1 MISLAQEAALTDS
14 GFSVGTTLAVTLNG
28 VQAGS
33 TLVALYTND
42 TTAGSTASAA
52 DNLNTGSYTTLE
64 TVNDT
69 GNGQKTGMLYMPNSV
84 AGNIT
89 MTVTWSA
96 GEFTKGVWLAELRG
110 ALQSISVLA
119 GHNSQLQNTPG
130 TSTDGLTS
138 GTATPSGQ
146 PALVFGLSFHELG
159 AAPSAGS
166 GFTSGT
172 VAWNSG
178 QFAGLGARSESK
190 RITSTSA
197 VAATF
202 TAGANNS
209 HVTLMGIFLEELL
222 PTIDVLLP
230 PNFIENLLD

>member
-1 MISLAQEAALTDS
+1 MITLAQEIALTDS
-14 GFSVGTTLAVTLNG
+14 SFSVGTTLSVTLNG
-28 VQAGS
+28 VQTGS

-42 TTAGSTASAA
+42 TSASSTASAA
-52 DNLNTGSYTTLE
+52 DNLNAGSYTPVE

-69 GNGQKTGMLYMPNSV
+69 GNGQKTGMFYMPNSV
-84 AGNIT
+84 SGNVAL
-89 MTVTWSA
+89 TVTWSA
-96 GEFTKGVWLAELRG
+96 GEFTKGIWLGEIRG
-110 ALQSISVLA
+110 AVKDSSVLA

-138 GTATPSGQ
+138 NTATPSGQ
-146 PALVFGLSFHELG
+146 PALVFGFSFHEVG
-159 AAPSAGS
+159 GAPSAGT
-166 GFTSGT
+166 GFSTGI

-178 QFAGLGARSESK
+178 QFSGLGARSESK

-209 HVTLMGIFLEELL
+209 HVTLMGIFLEA
-222 PTIDVLLP
+222 P
-230 PNFIENLLD
+230 PVTFNVQTGNLLYTLLD